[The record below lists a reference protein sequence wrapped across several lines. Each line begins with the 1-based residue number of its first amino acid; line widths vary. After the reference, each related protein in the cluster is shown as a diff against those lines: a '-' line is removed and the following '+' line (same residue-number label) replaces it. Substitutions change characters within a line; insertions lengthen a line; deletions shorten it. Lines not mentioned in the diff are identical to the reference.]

1 MAQRLGEEGAI
12 ILVCSYEADK
22 NDEAVEKLKKLG
34 IEASSVFCD
43 VSKRDDNINVV
54 KTVIDSWLY
63 IFHIHFLFEILTIKK
78 KLRK

>member
-12 ILVCSYEADK
+12 ILVCRYEADK

-34 IEASSVFCD
+34 IETSSVFCD

-54 KTVIDSWLY
+54 KTVIDS
-63 IFHIHFLFEILTIKK
+63 
-78 KLRK
+78 

>member
-34 IEASSVFCD
+34 IETSSVFCD

>member
-1 MAQRLGEEGAI
+1 MAHCLGEERAI

-54 KTVIDSWLY
+54 KTVIDS
-63 IFHIHFLFEILTIKK
+63 
-78 KLRK
+78 

>member
-1 MAQRLGEEGAI
+1 MAQRLGEGGAI

-34 IEASSVFCD
+34 IETSSVFCD

-54 KTVIDSWLY
+54 KTVIDS
-63 IFHIHFLFEILTIKK
+63 
-78 KLRK
+78 

>member
-12 ILVCSYEADK
+12 ILVCRYEADK

-43 VSKRDDNINVV
+43 VSKRDDNINV
-54 KTVIDSWLY
+54 DGNW
-63 IFHIHFLFEILTIKK
+63 
-78 KLRK
+78 